1 MNIQI
6 GNKQQLLIK
15 QTIDKMPVSQ
25 SVNDFIAD
33 AIDHYAQH
41 LKRNRYRIR

>member
-6 GNKQQLLIK
+6 GNKQQLLVK

-41 LKRNRYRIR
+41 LKRNRYQIR